1 MVERDFSLWFLTFIH
16 VLYITQVLHI
26 IFPLKLIY
34 YQIAF
39 YTDYFVLT
47 FSLDVVSTLSK
58 HWYLQ

>member
-1 MVERDFSLWFLTFIH
+1 MVERDFSLWFLTFIR

-39 YTDYFVLT
+39 LYWLLCTDIFLRC
-47 FSLDVVSTLSK
+47 SLYSF
-58 HWYLQ
+58 